1 MTIEYLTL
9 LIDHLVVDNQY
20 LLALLFYN
28 LYMIKVEAYIENTYI
43 KDSDSTSVIDLSS
56 LETIPWQNWFKLWLE
71 ALETKISVTDD
82 YELSLRLNSDRQM
95 QELNFQYRQQNK
107 STDVLAF
114 AALETEIIQP
124 ENTGEPLYL
133 GDIIIS
139 VDTAANQASDRGH
152 SLVTEVA
159 WLASHGLLHLLGW
172 DHPDETNLQK
182 MLSKQITLL
191 ELVGITDLS

>member
-1 MTIEYLTL
+1 
-9 LIDHLVVDNQY
+9 
-20 LLALLFYN
+20 
-28 LYMIKVEAYIENTYI
+28 MIKVEAYIENTYI

-56 LETIPWQNWFKLWLE
+56 LETIPWQNWFRIWLE

-159 WLASHGLLHLLGW
+159 CLASHGLLHLLGW